1 MEPGAAIRQEA
12 LAERLEVSR
21 VPLREALKT
30 LEGEGLVSY
39 RAHRGYR
46 VVELSMADL
55 REVYRLR
62 EILEAEAVRAAVPLL
77 DEVVFTRLEA
87 AQSEVELAAEDG
99 AVAAMAAANRRFHFA
114 LFEAAAMPRLVRMIG
129 TLWDSTDAYRS
140 LYYAGDENRRHVV
153 AEHRAAWRRC
163 ARGTPRVPCGGST
176 GIGPLRWRRWRDSSR
191 GEYRASVECRMSNV
205 EYRSD
210 RGLSPRYVE
219 G

>member
-1 MEPGAAIRQEA
+1 MAEVRSRPPTAQQFVLGEVRRAITTGELRPGAAIRQEA

-30 LEGEGLVSY
+30 LEGEGLVTY

-62 EILEAEAVRAAVPLL
+62 ELLEAEAVRAAVPLL
-77 DEVVFTRLEA
+77 DEAVFGRLEA
-87 AQSEVELAAEDG
+87 AQAEVEQAAEEG

-153 AEHRAAWRRC
+153 AEHRAAL
-163 ARGTPRVPCGGST
+163 AA
-176 GIGPLRWRRWRDSSR
+176 LRAGDAEGAVRWFDRH
-191 GEYRASVECRMSNV
+191 RAAAVETLA
-205 EYRSD
+205 
-210 RGLSPRYVE
+210 GQIE